1 MELFSIIKSSVEII
15 YSKYDF
21 ILVGS
26 RPLINVVKNR
36 FNGRIIYFPN
46 WADKIIED
54 NKIDDEDIFSMNT
67 EKFNIVYTGNI
78 GKAQD
83 FESLIKTIGNVQEN
97 IHWTFVGDGRF
108 KSQFKRLI
116 EYNNLTTK
124 VTFIDQVNINL
135 IPSIANKADAL
146 FLSLKS
152 DEIFSKTVPAKLQVY
167 MALGKP
173 IIGMLNGEGARL
185 INEADC
191 GTVEENYNYEELAKK
206 IIYPF
211 IGNFMNENDLSKI
224 IDKSYSV
231 FRKKNV
237 VDLVKVGDRSVL
249 ELFHGPTLAF
259 KDVAM
264 QLLGN
269 FYEYY
274 LNNENEKLNI
284 VVATSGDTGAAAIDA
299 IKGKKNINIF
309 VLHPHNRV
317 SPVQRKLMTTGKE
330 QNVFNIAINGSFD
343 DCQNLVKLMFAD
355 KNFSQDIKM
364 SGVNSINWAR
374 IIAQS
379 VYYFYSYFL
388 VEDNKQPINFSV
400 PTGNFG
406 DVYAGYLAKKMGLP
420 INKLIVAT
428 NQNDILHRAISKGS
442 YEVEKV
448 HETISPSMDIQ
459 IASNFERLLY
469 DLNDG
474 DDIQTAEVMK
484 NIKENGKYIID
495 QKKSNIIN
503 NNFLSSRMS
512 EEEVLKTINTVYEKY
527 SIVLDPHSAIGY
539 GAFDKINLNG
549 NNIVLATAH
558 PCKFPDA
565 IKKAINLKADL
576 PEELMFVLN
585 EEEKFDIID
594 NDVDKVKKHI
604 KERIQ

>member
-1 MELFSIIKSSVEII
+1 MKYISTRNSSKTFEFKDVFIKGLADDGGLFIPKS
-15 YSKYDF
+15 
-21 ILVGS
+21 
-26 RPLINVVKNR
+26 
-36 FNGRIIYFPN
+36 FN
-46 WADKIIED
+46 K
-54 NKIDDEDIFSMNT
+54 FS
-67 EKFNIVYTGNI
+67 
-78 GKAQD
+78 
-83 FESLIKTIGNVQEN
+83 
-97 IHWTFVGDGRF
+97 
-108 KSQFKRLI
+108 
-116 EYNNLTTK
+116 
-124 VTFIDQVNINL
+124 
-135 IPSIANKADAL
+135 
-146 FLSLKS
+146 KS
-152 DEIFSKTVPAKLQVY
+152 DIDELKD
-167 MALGKP
+167 
-173 IIGMLNGEGARL
+173 LN
-185 INEADC
+185 
-191 GTVEENYNYEELAKK
+191 YQELAKK

-237 VDLVKVGDRSVL
+237 VDLVKIGDRSVL

-264 QLLGN
+264 QLLGS

-274 LNNENEKLNI
+274 LNNENKKLNI

-299 IKGKKNINIF
+299 IKGKKNVNIF

-330 QNVFNIAINGSFD
+330 QNVFNIAINGNFD

-374 IIAQS
+374 IITQS

-495 QKKSNIIN
+495 QKKLDIIN

-527 SIVLDPHSAIGY
+527 SVVLDPHSAIGY

-585 EEEKFDIID
+585 EEEKFDIIE